1 MKTTDHVDE
10 NDILLVKTFLRYN
23 MAVENPS
30 FRQQSIVCIKKLL
43 TRFFAHSYQ
52 LEKNNDKEKE
62 LTHKLYGDFISW
74 FLQFIFSQLHLDA
87 PYCQVSFSLELISL
101 VTNFLDQQSTS
112 SVIQYIYIV
121 QTDKERFTSQLLEC
135 LSDTYDPNRLLVLK
149 IFSKHVVFCSQP
161 SVEDIQSLFEKALDD
176 LFSPQPDI
184 SSVSA
189 YQICYI
195 SIVCDQSTVFK
206 GIKNVE
212 LCDIDASPCISIINI
227 LFRILKQQLE
237 TMKSGL
243 VKASQSSPVHSVL
256 FAIRSMFQ
264 VHEFNLKHRT
274 VVANRAEFCDFVNNF
289 IQVGFEIIDQ
299 VSPYVTNEAPE
310 GQLCNV
316 NLSDTF
322 ELLSLNCD
330 KDTILQA
337 HIARMIL
344 VCCWR
349 SMKEVSLI
357 LGMFITNFGNSPT
370 DEGLLSKDVYLAM
383 WNMFN
388 NIMLRSKHAGAYEL
402 ASIGFLKLC
411 STLWLSTNESLRC
424 LPINAVKELVSELT
438 SVKPMENA
446 QVTRR
451 SAGLPFYLQSLSS
464 TEPEVNG
471 KSAFTFL
478 MSSLT
483 ELCHH
488 RLTEHDINKTV
499 ISLNVLRAFF
509 KDAKMC
515 EEVFPYIATGVKIA
529 LEGFGSS
536 RWPIRN
542 SCTLL
547 FSALMQRIFGVKKVK
562 MTGREFFSRYPQLY
576 PHLVEKTELMS
587 SSTGDGGGDELH
599 PSVFPIL
606 LLLSHLY
613 PSTVEGTDSLM
624 KLDVFM
630 SAILR

>member
-1 MKTTDHVDE
+1 
-10 NDILLVKTFLRYN
+10 

-30 FRQQSIVCIKKLL
+30 FRQQSVVCIKKLL
-43 TRFFAHSYQ
+43 TRIFAHSYQ
-52 LEKNNDKEKE
+52 LEKNNDGDKV
-62 LTHKLYGDFISW
+62 LTQKLYGDFIAW
-74 FLQFIFSQLHLDA
+74 LLQFIFSQLHLSA

-101 VTNFLDQQSTS
+101 VTSFLDDQATST
-112 SVIQYIYIV
+112 VIQYIRFQ
-121 QTDKERFTSQLLEC
+121 QTDKEKFTSQLLEC
-135 LSDTYDPNRLLVLK
+135 LTDTYDPNRLLVLN
-149 IFSKHVVFCSQP
+149 IFSKHLIFCSQP
-161 SVEDIQSLFEKALDD
+161 SVEAMQLLLEKALDD
-176 LFSPQPDI
+176 LFSPQPDV

-195 SIVCDQSTVFK
+195 SIVCNETTNSVFNGSK
-206 GIKNVE
+206 YVE
-212 LCDIDASPCISIINI
+212 SSNSNESPCISIINI
-227 LFRILKQQLE
+227 LYRILKQQLE
-237 TMKSGL
+237 TMKSSL

-256 FAIRSMFQ
+256 FAIRSIFQ
-264 VHEFNLKHRT
+264 VHKFNLKHRA
-274 VVANRAEFCDFVNNF
+274 VATNRAKFCDFVNNF
-289 IQVGFEIIDQ
+289 IQIGFEIIDQ

-322 ELLSLNCD
+322 ELLSLNCE
-330 KDTILQA
+330 KDTVLQA

-357 LGMFITNFGNSPT
+357 LGMFITNFGSSLT
-370 DEGLLSKDVYLAM
+370 DEGLLSKDVYMAM
-383 WNMFN
+383 WEMFN
-388 NIMLRSKHAGAYEL
+388 DIMLRSKHAGAYEL

-411 STLWLSTNESLRC
+411 STLWLSSDASLRC
-424 LPINAVKELVSELT
+424 LPINAVKELVLDLT
-438 SVKPMENA
+438 SAKPMENA

-451 SAGLPFYLQSLSS
+451 SAGLPFYLQSLVS

-471 KSAFTFL
+471 RNSFVLL
-478 MSSLT
+478 MDSLT
-483 ELCHH
+483 ELCHN

-529 LEGFGSS
+529 LDGFGSS
-536 RWPIRN
+536 LWPIRN

-576 PHLVEKTELMS
+576 PHLVEKTKSMS
-587 SSTGDGGGDELH
+587 CSTTNDGALH

-613 PSTVEGTDSLM
+613 PSTIEGTDSLM

-630 SAILR
+630 SAIIW